1 MVSLPRMPE
10 PSALIR
16 PAHPDDAP
24 AVVALRTLVFPFLI
38 RGVASTR
45 QLISTPPAEQHW
57 GGFVAEVDGEVIG
70 WVSASRN
77 TNTSAAV
84 GEVSLLHVHPDQRR
98 RGIGG
103 ALLGRALEH
112 LAPLG
117 LNRLRGRTLPEALPF
132 ARRHGFIPSR
142 QEHFSALELHALPPL
157 PPAPADVRLVPLAE
171 VDPRRVHR
179 VDVLASADEPGDV
192 TSDAIGY
199 ATWCADTW
207 DNVGLDREGSM
218 GAEVDGELVA
228 ISLVKRDGARM
239 WSDYTGTVPDFR
251 GRGLARLAK
260 LAALHRAAARG
271 VTVAYTGNDAANA
284 AMLAV
289 NDRLGY
295 RRVASQWSCVREMG

>member
-1 MVSLPRMPE
+1 MPNSRRRS
-10 PSALIR
+10 SALIR
-16 PAHPDDAP
+16 SAHPDDAP
-24 AVVALRTLVFPFLI
+24 AVVALRTLVFPSLI

-45 QLISTPPAEQHW
+45 QLISTPPAEQRW
-57 GGFVAEVDGEVIG
+57 GGFVAEVDGQVVG

-84 GEVSLLHVHPDQRR
+84 GELSLLHVHPDQRR

-117 LNRLRGRTLPEALPF
+117 LDRLRGRTLPEALPF
-132 ARRHGFIPSR
+132 ARRHGFTPSR
-142 QEHFSALELHALPPL
+142 EEHFSALELHTLPPL
-157 PPAPADVRLVPLAE
+157 AGSPDDVRLVTLAE

-179 VDVLASADEPGDV
+179 VEVLASADEPGDV
-192 TSDAIGY
+192 ALGAIDY

-207 DNVGLDREGSM
+207 DNVGLDREASM

-251 GRGLARLAK
+251 GRGLGRSVK

-284 AMLAV
+284 PMLAI

-295 RRVASQWSCVREMG
+295 RRVASQWSCVREMH